1 MEHNIQRS
9 CWCHALLLYS
19 TMLTNTLCL
28 CRLVCEMKPHAQ
40 KVVGLDFL
48 AGPDHFK
55 VVALTLFQV
64 CSFLLGYT
72 VFMWARTRRVK
83 KIGESLEQHRKTT
96 GFFLTDQNPEVTGF

>member
-1 MEHNIQRS
+1 MPCS
-9 CWCHALLLYS
+9 TLLYHV
-19 TMLTNTLCL
+19 NKYICL

-72 VFMWARTRRVK
+72 VFM
-83 KIGESLEQHRKTT
+83 
-96 GFFLTDQNPEVTGF
+96 